1 MEEQKN
7 LFGETENDV
16 VRDILRHKYVEP
28 PFSVLNTQQGSW
40 QDRKRTWKALG
51 IKSEIGRDATTFS
64 MKEWADK
71 ARDNGNLSGNVF
83 PSDTS
88 IFDPALCEVLYRWF
102 CPDNGHILDP
112 FAGGSVRGIVA
123 GFMGYDYVG
132 IDIRPE
138 QIDSNRSQAREILSD
153 DKHCPK
159 WIIGDSDVVL
169 NEINDMFDFVFSCP
183 PYGDLEVYSD
193 LPGDISNMEYE
204 DFMKAY
210 RSIIKKSCN
219 KLKPRG
225 FACFVVGE
233 FRDKKGNYRGFVPD
247 TIYAFKDAGMD
258 YYNEAIL
265 VNSLASAAIRADGNM
280 KSRKLVKTHQNILV
294 FRKRGA

>member
-1 MEEQKN
+1 MVEQKN

-28 PFSVLNTQQGSW
+28 PFSVLNTQQGPW

-51 IKSEIGRDATTFS
+51 IKSEIGRDATAFN
-64 MKEWADK
+64 MKDWADK

-102 CPDNGHILDP
+102 CPDGGSILDP

-138 QIDSNRSQAREILSD
+138 QIASNRSQAREILSD
-153 DKHCPK
+153 DNRCPK
-159 WIIGDSDVVL
+159 WIIGDSDVIL
-169 NEINDMFDFVFSCP
+169 DEINDMFDFVFSCP

-193 LPGDISNMEYE
+193 LPGDISNMEYA
-204 DFMKAY
+204 DFMAAY
-210 RSIIKKSCN
+210 RSIIKKSCD
-219 KLKPRG
+219 KLKSGG

-247 TIYAFKDAGMD
+247 TIRAFMDAGVK

-265 VNSLASAAIRADGNM
+265 INSLASAAIRADGNM
-280 KSRKLVKTHQNILV
+280 KNRKLVKTHQNILV
-294 FRKRGA
+294 FKKD